1 MHKCFNRLVATYGD
15 SNHLKLHVENNV
27 YGFYL
32 KDVGVD
38 AAAIE
43 DYEVQMK
50 IDGLEKSIA
59 ETRKSI
65 STLRAHRKK
74 TGLNLVK
81 DFGGASGE
89 SGNCRLDCYY
99 R

>member
-1 MHKCFNRLVATYGD
+1 MVAKHGD

-59 ETRKSI
+59 M
-65 STLRAHRKK
+65 LRAKKK

-81 DFGGASGE
+81 DFEGAGGE
-89 SGNCRLDCYY
+89 SGNCRLDCHC